1 MKKLKPPIYIVIL
14 ATILF
19 SPLFAFAE
27 VMESNNYR
35 LESDEIDM
43 GAIGEMRDFSGS
55 HEREGPITGA
65 SEASFNFSFSWKL
78 LLVIAGIFLFLVFA
92 FKRMKHVYERINTN

>member
-1 MKKLKPPIYIVIL
+1 MRKMYIIII
-14 ATILF
+14 ATGLF
-19 SPLFAFAE
+19 IAICPFVFAE

-55 HEREGPITGA
+55 HEREGPITDA
-65 SEASFNFSFSWKL
+65 SETSFNFSFSWKL

-92 FKRMKHVYERINTN
+92 FKRIKRVNSK